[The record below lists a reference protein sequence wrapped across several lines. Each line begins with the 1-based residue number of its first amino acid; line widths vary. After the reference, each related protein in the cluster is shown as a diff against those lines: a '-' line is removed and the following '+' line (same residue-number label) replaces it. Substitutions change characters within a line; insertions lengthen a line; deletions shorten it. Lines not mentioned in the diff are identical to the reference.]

1 MKTMVNLWFMVMHCH
16 CDEIV
21 KLDTVNSIRKI
32 LLASCGY
39 NIEIMIISSF
49 TYCPHLLPM

>member
-1 MKTMVNLWFMVMHCH
+1 MVNLWFMVMHCH
-16 CDEIV
+16 CGEIV
-21 KLDTVNSIRKI
+21 KLDTVNFTQKI

-49 TYCPHLLPM
+49 TYWPHLLPM